1 MCVHIHMYIY
11 VYSYVYIKIYLSHFA
26 VHLKLT
32 QHCKSTIVVLVAKS
46 CPALCNPMGCSWPGS
61 SVRGIS
67 QARILEWVAIPFSR
81 GSSRPRDQIHIPALA
96 AGFFTSEPPEKSCI
110 LQFKEKSGRAVVSRV
125 WKGEGIDRTG
135 TTALWTN
142 LK

>member
-1 MCVHIHMYIY
+1 MYIY

-96 AGFFTSEPPEKSCI
+96 GGFFTSEPPEKSCI